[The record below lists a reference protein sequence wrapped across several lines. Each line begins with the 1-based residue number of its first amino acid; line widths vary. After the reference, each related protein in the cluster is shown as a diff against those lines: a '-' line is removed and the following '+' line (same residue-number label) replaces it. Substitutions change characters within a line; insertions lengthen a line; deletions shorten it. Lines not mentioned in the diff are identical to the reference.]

1 MFRLTRT
8 FPFILSLV
16 LVGGTSLLAA
26 ADPARE
32 PAPRHDQ
39 RVRVNTGLVSL
50 PYGHT
55 YRVMVTKVGRDN
67 VPFEVSTRIIDERG
81 RGVAR
86 RVHTLRGGRA
96 AVIDLQ
102 RHDIDRAEPV
112 QLRTELLLRL
122 LEAPEP
128 GEACPLTL
136 TVQTLEGD
144 LDDGPFETCGVDPC
158 CPGCLPG
165 PGGFPGVQY
174 NCGGS
179 APIFTGR

>member
-1 MFRLTRT
+1 MSRLTRT
-8 FPFILSLV
+8 LSLILSLV

-26 ADPARE
+26 ADPAQE
-32 PAPRHDQ
+32 PDPRRDR
-39 RVRVNTGLVSL
+39 RVMVSTGLVSL
-50 PYGHT
+50 PSGHT
-55 YRVMVTKVGRDN
+55 YRVMLTKVGKDK

-81 RGVAR
+81 KDVAR
-86 RVHTLRGGRA
+86 KVHTLRGGRA

-112 QLRTELLLRL
+112 QVRTELQVRLLR
-122 LEAPEP
+122 APEP

-136 TVQTLEGD
+136 TIQTLEGD
-144 LDDGPFETCGVDPC
+144 LDDGPFETCGVNFC
-158 CPGCLPG
+158 CPGCVPG

-179 APIFTGR
+179 PSILTGR